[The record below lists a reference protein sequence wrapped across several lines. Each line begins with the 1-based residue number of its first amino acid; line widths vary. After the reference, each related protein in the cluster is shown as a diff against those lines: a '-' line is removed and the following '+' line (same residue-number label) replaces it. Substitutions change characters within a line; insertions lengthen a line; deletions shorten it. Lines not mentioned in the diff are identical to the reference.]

1 MKVIR
6 IMVFVAAFTLWGSIT
21 AFAQGEIPNDL
32 MVRLERTMC
41 FGWCPAYSL
50 TITADGT
57 VTFAPSG
64 NFVHRGDGSTP
75 SQPMTGKITTHQ
87 LGVMLSGIERVN
99 FFSLHRR
106 YGRAGKKTSECP
118 QYWTDNPSVIITIV
132 SGGKRKTV
140 SHYLGCKGAKVVD
153 DLRGFANEIDKIAS
167 TDRWTSE
174 FGWGAGSVVDLF
186 LDKAE
191 LTSLTTEKQIAV
203 KAIAVD
209 PENDILTYNYT
220 VTGGR
225 VIGTGANVKWDL
237 TGVGPGTYSI
247 TAGVDDGCGLCGAT
261 VTRTV
266 VVK

>member
-99 FFSLHRR
+99 FFSLHRG

-118 QYWTDNPSVIITIV
+118 QYWTDNPSVIITIELK
-132 SGGKRKTV
+132 GKRKTV
-140 SHYLGCKGAKVVD
+140 SHYLGCSGTAILE
-153 DLRGFANEIDKIAS
+153 DLRKFEEEVDEVAN
-167 TDRWTSE
+167 TNRWTSE
-174 FGWGAGSVVDLF
+174 FGWGTGSVADVL
-186 LDKAE
+186 LDKDEIA
-191 LTSLTTEKQIAV
+191 SLTTDKQIAV
-203 KAIAVD
+203 KTIAAD
-209 PENDILTYNYT
+209 PENDILTYVYT

-225 VIGTGANVKWDL
+225 IIGAGASVKWDL
-237 TGVGPGTYSI
+237 TGVRPGTYTI
-247 TAGVDDGCGLCGAT
+247 TAGVDDGCGVCGRT
-261 VTRTV
+261 MTKTV